1 MQRPA
6 VSVSTLPA
14 GAPESPASASQPFV
28 PTAPPQPARESTS
41 FIGLYRALWHYA
53 RGSRALLLLSSALLV
68 SSQLVKL
75 AVPWLAAQA
84 IDTLQAGGPDSIL
97 RAGGYVSLVMLACVA
112 TWILHGPGRILERT
126 VGVRVRRTLA
136 DDLYARL
143 GRLPLSWHDRH
154 HSGDVQQRVRQST
167 GALYGFAQTQFV
179 YLQSLVNLA
188 GPLVALTLLSS
199 TLGAFSM
206 AGYFLVALV
215 ILRFDRA
222 LMRLA
227 AVENR
232 AERHY
237 LAGIVDFV
245 GSIGTVIAL
254 RLQPATRRMLGA
266 RLDAV
271 FVPLRRSI
279 LLVEGKWCAVDL
291 LGTAMTWSLVVG
303 FVWQSQGTGE
313 IMMMGSVFMIYTYGQ
328 QAAGV
333 IGTMATNFQN
343 FARICVDYATA
354 NVIRDA
360 TEKPAETG
368 DIAAGW
374 RRIEIRHLSYEHQ
387 PVAAEAPDDGSIAQA
402 RAPSGLVQVT
412 VSLDRGRRIAL
423 VGPSGSGKSTLMR
436 VLAGLYDP
444 REVRI
449 HVDGVPQLH
458 LRDLGTIATVIP
470 QEADVFAGTVRE
482 NIAFDRDVAP
492 RLLADALHDS
502 AFDEVMVGMKGGLD
516 ATLEERGANLSGGQR
531 QRLCL
536 ARGILAADG
545 SSLVLLDEPTSALDP
560 ITEEKVLERIGRRFP
575 DACLVASVHRMSLL
589 RHFDTVVLMVAGR
602 VVDSG
607 TSEALLERQP
617 MFRDMMRGQSA
628 NDGGPGRWRAA

>member
-6 VSVSTLPA
+6 VSRANLPA
-14 GAPESPASASQPFV
+14 GKPASPATASA
-28 PTAPPQPARESTS
+28 PTQSPARPADRESTT
-41 FIGLYRALWHYA
+41 ILGLYRALWHYA
-53 RGSRALLLLSSALLV
+53 RGGRMLLLLSSALLV
-68 SSQLVKL
+68 GSQLVKL

-84 IDTLQAGGPDSIL
+84 IDTLQAGGPDYIL
-97 RAGGYVSLVMLACVA
+97 HAGGYVALVMLTCVA
-112 TWILHGPGRILERT
+112 TWTLHGPGRILERT

-188 GPLVALTLLSS
+188 GPLVALTLISA
-199 TLGAFSM
+199 TLGSFSA

-232 AERHY
+232 HY

-245 GSIGTVIAL
+245 GSIGTVMAL
-254 RLQPATRRMLGA
+254 RLQPATRRMLGN

-303 FVWQSQGTGE
+303 YVWQSQGTGE
-313 IMMMGSVFMIYTYGQ
+313 IMLMGSVFMIYTYGQ

-333 IGTMATNFQN
+333 IGTMASNFQN
-343 FARICVDYATA
+343 FARIRVDYATA
-354 NVIRDA
+354 NVIREA
-360 TEKPAETG
+360 EEKPVEAGE
-368 DIAAGW
+368 IAAGW
-374 RRIEIRHLSYEHQ
+374 RRIDIRHLTYRHE
-387 PVAAEAPDDGSIAQA
+387 PVAAHAPDDGSIAQA
-402 RAPSGLVQVT
+402 RAPSGLDQVT
-412 VSLDRGRRIAL
+412 LSLDRGCRIAL

-444 REVRI
+444 GEVRI
-449 HVDGVPQLH
+449 DIDGVPQLH
-458 LRDLGTIATVIP
+458 LRHLGGIATVIP

-482 NIAFDRDVAP
+482 NVAFDGEVAP
-492 RLLADALHDS
+492 DVLAAVLHDS
-502 AFDEVMVGMKGGLD
+502 AFDEVVVDLKGGLD

-536 ARGILAADG
+536 ARGLLAAEG
-545 SSLVLLDEPTSALDP
+545 SSLVMLDEPTSALDP
-560 ITEEKVLERIGRRFP
+560 ITEDKVLERIGRRFP

-602 VVDSG
+602 VMDSG
-607 TSEALLERQP
+607 TMEELLERQP
-617 MFRDMMRGQSA
+617 MFRDMMRGQPA
-628 NDGGPGRWRAA
+628 DDDGPGSRRAA